1 MAPLPRRAKI
11 WPTATDRCSPPP
23 IFGSPIVCDFE
34 NGTSSVLIFISHLS
48 DHCQHDRQ
56 FSINQY
62 QTFIR
67 QTTSSINGAFTIVR
81 VCECECECECE
92 CHLGGFASFKKMPFG
107 EKIAE
112 IFILSDYFVF
122 GLSTTHPRGESPS
135 ELKRVGKSGHFGE
148 YLCGRWNCNLTFN

>member
-67 QTTSSINGAFTIVR
+67 QTTSSINGAFTLVR
-81 VCECECECECE
+81 VCECECECE
-92 CHLGGFASFKKMPFG
+92 CHLGGFASFKNAFWG
-107 EKIAE
+107 ENSRNFRSERLFYVWTIN
-112 IFILSDYFVF
+112 Y
-122 GLSTTHPRGESPS
+122 PS
-135 ELKRVGKSGHFGE
+135 EGRKSVRTKKSGQIGAFWGIFVWTVK
-148 YLCGRWNCNLTFN
+148 LQLNI